1 MAYTPFALLASILII
16 SMAFT
21 SIPNNYEISP
31 QGFSH
36 SINEA
41 WTRSQNVY
49 SLDSLK
55 ILAERSIGDRV
66 SQPQKKIETLIRN
79 GSISGREVQ
88 SNSFESWKDRSRA
101 LLSREFDIELSN
113 PEVSIDNLTVETQS
127 QLIYRGQII
136 TEALRSKS
144 EILVRNTTDPLAS
157 EIGLN
162 YDIEKCDFRKLSN
175 KLYEGDNSKGTA
187 RGIPI
192 KSSARD
198 IETVPSPSDK
208 IIFTENVRRFEK
220 DLISEYAGYVTLDEP
235 PEPSSYNDNFV
246 TDAPRLPSFTSDQR
260 AIIYNGA
267 WKSNFKRMIE
277 DNCYFST
284 SVSAAPSIVDRLE
297 NRETGSKPDGIFTL
311 VDTEKIGEDS
321 EKSNILF
328 QRANG
333 TSDLVKLKGVTS
345 ADGIEWPYFRVGAR
359 FGNVRGLSELSNN

>member
-1 MAYTPFALLASILII
+1 
-16 SMAFT
+16 MAFT
-21 SIPNNYEISP
+21 SAPNNYQTSA

-41 WTRSQNVY
+41 WTRSQNAY

-55 ILAERSIGDRV
+55 ILGNRSIDETV
-66 SQPQKKIETLIRN
+66 NQPQKKIETLIRN
-79 GSISGREVQ
+79 GSISGLENQ
-88 SNSFESWKDRSRA
+88 SNSFESWKDRSKA

-113 PEVSIDNLTVETQS
+113 PEVSIDNLTIETQS
-127 QLIYRGQII
+127 QFIYKGQII
-136 TEALRSKS
+136 TETLSSKS

-157 EIGLN
+157 EIGPN
-162 YDIEKCDFRKLSN
+162 YDIEKCDFQKLSN

-192 KSSARD
+192 KSSAPD
-198 IETVPSPSDK
+198 IETVPSPSDKK

-267 WKSNFKRMIE
+267 WKSNFNRMIE

-284 SVSAAPSIVDRLE
+284 SVSTAPSIVDRLE
-297 NRETGSKPDGIFTL
+297 NRTTGSKPDGIFTL
-311 VDTEKIGEDS
+311 VDTENTEKIGKDS
-321 EKSNILF
+321 GESNILF

-345 ADGIEWPYFRVGAR
+345 ADGIEWPYFRIGAP
-359 FGNVRGLSELSNN
+359 FENVRGLSELSNN